1 MAKKL
6 GDVAIA
12 LVVLV
17 FVMGAFSVFISQ
29 SDASASVSSGQL
41 SSALITF
48 ESNLSSVKSFETSLI
63 QNVDNTSTFIVSENT
78 NVETRLTESSGLM
91 NLLQKNILTRFLTQI
106 MREIPQSTT
115 IIIFFL
121 SLVAITI
128 TILIL
133 RAIWGESKW

>member
-29 SDASASVSSGQL
+29 SDAGASVSSGQL

-106 MREIPQSTT
+106 MREIPESTT

-121 SLVAITI
+121 SLIAVTI
-128 TILIL
+128 TILFL
-133 RAIWGESKW
+133 RSLLGESKW

>member
-1 MAKKL
+1 M
-6 GDVAIA
+6 
-12 LVVLV
+12 
-17 FVMGAFSVFISQ
+17 
-29 SDASASVSSGQL
+29 

>member
-29 SDASASVSSGQL
+29 SDASLGVSSEQL
-41 SSALITF
+41 GSALTTLEENLTSVRTF
-48 ESNLSSVKSFETSLI
+48 ESSLI

-78 NVETRLTESSGLM
+78 LVETGGRATTGLM
-91 NLLQKNILTRFLTQI
+91 NFLPKNILTRFLTQI
-106 MREIPQSTT
+106 MREIPESTT

-121 SLVAITI
+121 SLIAVTI
-128 TILIL
+128 TILFL
-133 RAIWGESKW
+133 RSLLGENKW

>member
-12 LVVLV
+12 LVVLA
-17 FVMGAFSVFISQ
+17 FVMTTFSVFINQ
-29 SDASASVSSGQL
+29 SDASESVSSGQL
-41 SSALITF
+41 SSALTTLK
-48 ESNLSSVKSFETSLI
+48 SNLSSVRSFETSLI

-106 MREIPQSTT
+106 SREIPESTG
-115 IIIFFL
+115 IIIFFI

>member
-12 LVVLV
+12 LVVLA
-17 FVMGAFSVFISQ
+17 FVMTTFTVFINQ
-29 SDASASVSSGQL
+29 SDAGASVSSGQL
-41 SSALITF
+41 ASALTTL
-48 ESNLSSVKSFETSLI
+48 EGNLSSVRDFEISLI
-63 QNVDNTSTFIVSENT
+63 QNVDNTSTFIVAENT

-106 MREIPQSTT
+106 MREIPESTR
-115 IIIFFL
+115 IIIFFI

>member
-17 FVMGAFSVFISQ
+17 FVMTTFSVFINQ
-29 SDASASVSSGQL
+29 SDAGESVSSGQL
-41 SSALITF
+41 GSALTTL
-48 ESNLSSVKSFETSLI
+48 EDNLSSVRGFETILI

-106 MREIPQSTT
+106 MREIPESTA
-115 IIIFFL
+115 IIIFFI